1 MVSFLLNSSFSMAV
15 GVLKIF
21 FTDYSY
27 FYKYLQNNKKR
38 NGLMT
43 INSVSNSLKR
53 LLINLIPV
61 KIPQKNTDF
70 GNSPFHKT

>member
-1 MVSFLLNSSFSMAV
+1 MAV
-15 GVLKIF
+15 GVLKIFFTNFIF

-43 INSVSNSLKR
+43 INSASNSLKKR

-70 GNSPFHKT
+70 GSSPFHKT

>member
-1 MVSFLLNSSFSMAV
+1 MAV
-15 GVLKIF
+15 GVLKIFFTNFIF

-43 INSVSNSLKR
+43 INSASNSLK
-53 LLINLIPV
+53 
-61 KIPQKNTDF
+61 KDY
-70 GNSPFHKT
+70 